1 MLLLVLIVLTFN
13 FDIITD
19 MFTDAFVTYAVE
31 CLVKYAQESQT
42 VYQYRYSH
50 LGQYGLNTDQGLPK
64 YGVNHADELYLMWD
78 PVYYQHRPLNPSD
91 QRMSGI
97 LMKAWSSFI
106 KTSDPGSG
114 WEPASSGKYLRYR
127 NSMRLYTPR
136 DVPSVHMNALY
147 ILWRND
153 SNIWEKNIP

>member
-1 MLLLVLIVLTFN
+1 MFSRSLWSVIAPGILFHIPVESSSLEASRKANQLADYYLGGTSNIRPEN

-31 CLVKYAQESQT
+31 CFVKFAQESQT

-78 PVYYQHRPLNPSD
+78 PVYYQDRPLNPSD
-91 QRMSGI
+91 QQMSDI

-106 KTSDPGSG
+106 KRG
-114 WEPASSGKYLRYR
+114 
-127 NSMRLYTPR
+127 
-136 DVPSVHMNALY
+136 VPEVTITGDLP
-147 ILWRND
+147 D
-153 SNIWEKNIP
+153 

>member
-1 MLLLVLIVLTFN
+1 
-13 FDIITD
+13 

-91 QRMSGI
+91 QQMSDI

-106 KTSDPGSG
+106 KTGVPAVESVEWRPRSVESG
-114 WEPASSGKYLRYR
+114 EYLVLDTKPRMERSEEYHGNMQFWEQLFPC
-127 NSMRLYTPR
+127 
-136 DVPSVHMNALY
+136 
-147 ILWRND
+147 
-153 SNIWEKNIP
+153 